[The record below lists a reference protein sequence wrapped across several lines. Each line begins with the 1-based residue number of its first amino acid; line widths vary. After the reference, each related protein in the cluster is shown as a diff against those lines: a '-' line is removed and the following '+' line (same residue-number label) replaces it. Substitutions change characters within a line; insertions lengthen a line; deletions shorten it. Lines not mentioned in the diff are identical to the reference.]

1 MNVTEEACSHDII
14 TVRAGVACNVQV
26 LKFHVLLLWQRFWGF
41 GMATSHPKTCQVNS
55 GSPSWPFKRR
65 EQYNKNCLKQ
75 IQKWR
80 LSYGSDS
87 PSESETMVITAP
99 PIKYHYAT
107 VILPCVIS
115 NRCQM
120 LQVLEYIRHRPV
132 FMYIYWY
139 LRHETTIKCTSLTS
153 KIWKISRG
161 TTTSW
166 QFTRFPPLPSNAIC
180 PCTLRATYLVL
191 QQPLWNPHT
200 ATCVGTVKPQCLC
213 HYAHKPWNLMP
224 LLNGD

>member
-1 MNVTEEACSHDII
+1 MTEEACSHDII

-26 LKFHVLLLWQRFWGF
+26 LKFHVLLLWQRFWSF
-41 GMATSHPKTCQVNS
+41 GMATPHPQTCQVNS

-80 LSYGSDS
+80 LYGSDS

-120 LQVLEYIRHRPV
+120 LQVLEDIRHRPV
-132 FMYIYWY
+132 
-139 LRHETTIKCTSLTS
+139 S
-153 KIWKISRG
+153 
-161 TTTSW
+161 TSW
-166 QFTRFPPLPSNAIC
+166 SLKPGKPSISKKSFVFSSG
-180 PCTLRATYLVL
+180 ATIPTPSQNGTGIFFAKFSHVFATPRSTWAHLFFISCHCWQRCSWSWRSCHVCLADRIGSIYYL
-191 QQPLWNPHT
+191 
-200 ATCVGTVKPQCLC
+200 
-213 HYAHKPWNLMP
+213 
-224 LLNGD
+224 D